1 MELKPEKTLDFYAD
15 YYFSDAGKRIKKL
28 VDKKLYPY
36 ALPEKDYDDFY
47 SLAEIV
53 LVDSWRRYKDGVGN
67 FKGFFEMCLERKI
80 ATEIRDRNRYVRKA
94 NYVAESMDA
103 PLSFGDE
110 EAVFTY
116 HDVTP
121 SYEKTIEEIL
131 FPDGEDKDRW
141 TDDMMHYYSKLSKLQ
156 KKMAILLSEGKT
168 GDEIRKTL
176 HITEQKYNQ
185 CLIRMRSWPKA
196 RYLKGGRDNAYS
208 EA

>member
-103 PLSFGDE
+103 PISNDEDDSFTFHDIVPYGKTVEEVLFRETENTISDE
-110 EAVFTY
+110 TKIY
-116 HDVTP
+116 INH
-121 SYEKTIEEIL
+121 
-131 FPDGEDKDRW
+131 
-141 TDDMMHYYSKLSKLQ
+141 LSKLQ
-156 KKMAILLSEGKT
+156 RKIAILLSEGKT